1 MFKRDLTMGGLM
13 SEDSEE
19 YLVLGDE
26 EPESPSD
33 AAEQPS
39 KTPFFPKLG
48 SFRLPRRSRSTS
60 GTTSDQP
67 ADEPLPEATREIPN
81 IGLSLDGVH
90 QFDWGIQGMDCPD
103 CAMKATRAVNR
114 LPGVESCKIS
124 VADGTVEI
132 SQDISRGSVSRASSV
147 LGSLGHAPDIGWLH
161 VVGADPER
169 LASEQGISTKLLR
182 EWILDS
188 PGVLDVRLNKG
199 MVEVQRLWL
208 RNAEL
213 REASEKKLAGILGPG
228 FRMAPY
234 RGARFR
240 QDQKQ
245 LLSAALTIPLIIIV
259 AAIEAV
265 DSIPPIVASLVALV
279 GVAFTGLP
287 MFQAALASLQNRIVG
302 FQVLT
307 TLAVV
312 GAVALGEWV
321 EALMVVAL
329 VAFASHL
336 ENRALIRARES
347 MQGGLDRLP
356 RTARIHVPESP
367 TQSGERV
374 LKVIQP
380 GTTLAPTHD
389 PADDL
394 VPVEALEIGELVE
407 VRSGETV
414 PVDGTIVEGAGAIDR
429 APLTGEPIPIPV
441 KEGDSVEAGLVLV
454 RGPLVIRSEASGDG
468 TRLSSLIDLVRHY
481 KDQPTRTQSV
491 IEKFTIFWTPLVVL
505 AAPAIGFLFTDSIE
519 QAVLTTLLLWVV
531 SCPCS
536 LLLASPV
543 PHAAALTSASS
554 FGLIARGGDIL
565 EAAAEV
571 ELAMLDKTGTLTSGR
586 PRLSGVTLASGEDED
601 RALRIAA
608 GLELRSNHPY
618 ARTILQAADQRTLKP
633 MSVSGIADGDAGV
646 SGRLRGKPVML
657 GRADWM
663 KSEGIEM
670 PPEIEDALA
679 SSREAGSGAS
689 VLAVDGSAI
698 AAFGFSHDDAR
709 EGVLEAV
716 QAFKSQGV
724 KVEILSGDEQA
735 SVEAFAKLI
744 GIDPSICRGGVD
756 PEGKAEYVSERSLSV
771 RTLMAGDGFN
781 DAGALAAA
789 DIGVA
794 VGSGEQVNLD
804 AADVLIPGQDPRTLP
819 RLVTLAKR
827 TRRVVYANIAISII
841 VTAALVSAVLLGFEM
856 KLAAGI
862 ALHEASAILIILN
875 GMWVSGSGV
884 QRLSSLADLGRDL
897 VADLAEIVALLMGK
911 EPDDTSATA

>member
-1 MFKRDLTMGGLM
+1 M

-19 YLVLGDE
+19 YLIVGDDEPDSTPDE
-26 EPESPSD
+26 EQHPLNISSL
-33 AAEQPS
+33 
-39 KTPFFPKLG
+39 PKL
-48 SFRLPRRSRSTS
+48 SSLRLPRRPRSKS

-67 ADEPLPEATREIPN
+67 ADEPLPEETSEISD

-90 QFDWGIQGMDCPD
+90 RFDWTIQGMDCPD

-114 LPGVESCKIS
+114 LPGVESCRIS

-132 SQDISRGSVSRASSV
+132 SQDIARGRVSRASTV
-147 LGSLGHAPDIGWLH
+147 LGSLGHTPNVGWLH
-161 VVGADPER
+161 VVGTDPER
-169 LASEQGISTKLLR
+169 LAAEQGISKKILK
-182 EWILDS
+182 EQILDVPS
-188 PGVLDVRLNKG
+188 VLNVRLNRG
-199 MVEVQRLWL
+199 IVEVQSLWL
-208 RNAEL
+208 RDADL
-213 REASEKKLAGILGPG
+213 REASEQKLAGILGPG
-228 FRMAPY
+228 FKTAPS
-234 RGARFR
+234 RRDRFR
-240 QDQKQ
+240 KDQKQ

-259 AAIEAV
+259 AAMEAAH
-265 DSIPPIVASLVALV
+265 SIPGAVAAIVALV
-279 GVAFTGLP
+279 GIFLTGQT
-287 MFQAALASLQNRIVG
+287 MYKEALASLQNRIVG

-307 TLAVV
+307 TLAVI

-321 EALMVVAL
+321 EALMVVTL

-336 ENRALIRARES
+336 ENRALVRARDS

-356 RTARIHVPESP
+356 RTARIHTPESP
-367 TQSGERV
+367 AEGGERV

-380 GTTLAPTHD
+380 GSSLTLANCHSS
-389 PADDL
+389 DL
-394 VPVEALEIGELVE
+394 VPVEALEVGELVE

-414 PVDGTIVEGAGAIDR
+414 PVDGTIVEGVGAIDR
-429 APLTGEPIPIPV
+429 APLTGEPIPISV

-454 RGPLVIRSEASGDG
+454 RGPLVIKSEASGDG
-468 TRLSSLIDLVRHY
+468 TRLSSLIDLVRLY

-491 IEKFTIFWTPLVVL
+491 IERFTMFWTPLVVF
-505 AAPAIGFLFTDSIE
+505 AAPIIAFLFTDSTE
-519 QAVLTTLLLWVV
+519 QAILTTLLLWVV

-554 FGLIARGGDIL
+554 FGLIARGGGIL
-565 EAAAEV
+565 EAAAEIN
-571 ELAMLDKTGTLTSGR
+571 LAMLDKTGTLTSGQ
-586 PRLSGVTLASGEDED
+586 PSLSGITPASGENED

-608 GLELRSNHPY
+608 GLEIRSNHPY

-657 GRADWM
+657 GRADWLR
-663 KSEGIEM
+663 SGGVEM
-670 PPEIEDALA
+670 PTDIEAALA
-679 SSREAGSGAS
+679 SSREAGRGAS
-689 VLAVDGSAI
+689 VLAVDGKAI

-716 QAFKSQGV
+716 EALKSQGV

-744 GIDPSICRGGVD
+744 GIDPAICRGGVD
-756 PEGKAEYVSERSLSV
+756 PEGKAEYVLERSLSD

-804 AADVLIPGQDPRTLP
+804 AADVLIPGRDPRTLP

-827 TRRVVYANIAISII
+827 TRRVVYANIAISVL
-841 VTAALVSAVLLGFEM
+841 VTTALVSAVLLGFEM

-862 ALHEASAILIILN
+862 ALHETSAILIILN
-875 GMWVSGSGV
+875 GMWVSGSGA
-884 QRLSSLADLGRDL
+884 QRLSSLTELGREL
-897 VADLAEIVALLMGK
+897 VSDLAEIVALLMGK
-911 EPDDTSATA
+911 GPGDTSSTA

>member
-1 MFKRDLTMGGLM
+1 MIPPAADIIMFKRDLTMGNLM

-33 AAEQPS
+33 VAEQPS
-39 KTPFFPKLG
+39 KAPSFPKLG
-48 SFRLPRRSRSTS
+48 PLRLPRRSRSTS
-60 GTTSDQP
+60 GATSNQP
-67 ADEPLPEATREIPN
+67 ADEPLPEATREIPD

-132 SQDISRGSVSRASSV
+132 SQDMSRGSVSRASSV
-147 LGSLGHAPDIGWLH
+147 LGSLGHAPDIDWLY
-161 VVGADPER
+161 VVGTDPER

-182 EWILDS
+182 EWILDT

-199 MVEVQRLWL
+199 MVEVQSLWL

-245 LLSAALTIPLIIIV
+245 LLSAVLTIPLIIVV
-259 AAIEAV
+259 AAIEAA

-279 GVAFTGLP
+279 GITFTGLP

-307 TLAVV
+307 TLAVI
-312 GAVALGEWV
+312 GAVGLGEWV

-356 RTARIHVPESP
+356 RTARIHVPETP
-367 TQSGERV
+367 AQSGERA

-380 GTTLAPTHD
+380 GTTLAPAHG

-491 IEKFTIFWTPLVVL
+491 IERFTMYWTRRN
-505 AAPAIGFLFTDSIE
+505 I
-519 QAVLTTLLLWVV
+519 
-531 SCPCS
+531 
-536 LLLASPV
+536 
-543 PHAAALTSASS
+543 
-554 FGLIARGGDIL
+554 
-565 EAAAEV
+565 
-571 ELAMLDKTGTLTSGR
+571 
-586 PRLSGVTLASGEDED
+586 
-601 RALRIAA
+601 
-608 GLELRSNHPY
+608 
-618 ARTILQAADQRTLKP
+618 
-633 MSVSGIADGDAGV
+633 
-646 SGRLRGKPVML
+646 
-657 GRADWM
+657 
-663 KSEGIEM
+663 
-670 PPEIEDALA
+670 
-679 SSREAGSGAS
+679 
-689 VLAVDGSAI
+689 
-698 AAFGFSHDDAR
+698 
-709 EGVLEAV
+709 
-716 QAFKSQGV
+716 
-724 KVEILSGDEQA
+724 
-735 SVEAFAKLI
+735 LI
-744 GIDPSICRGGVD
+744 GP
-756 PEGKAEYVSERSLSV
+756 
-771 RTLMAGDGFN
+771 
-781 DAGALAAA
+781 
-789 DIGVA
+789 
-794 VGSGEQVNLD
+794 
-804 AADVLIPGQDPRTLP
+804 
-819 RLVTLAKR
+819 
-827 TRRVVYANIAISII
+827 
-841 VTAALVSAVLLGFEM
+841 
-856 KLAAGI
+856 
-862 ALHEASAILIILN
+862 
-875 GMWVSGSGV
+875 
-884 QRLSSLADLGRDL
+884 
-897 VADLAEIVALLMGK
+897 
-911 EPDDTSATA
+911 